1 MAEDKDNSHDL
12 HIIAERLQELY
23 NAIMGPRLM
32 KKVGLMNRVETS
44 ENNINFLTQK
54 ISQMEDKIMAE
65 LNSIKMDNAKSSTKL
80 NIIWTIIGIV
90 GGTGVTLIFEFIA
103 KK

>member
-1 MAEDKDNSHDL
+1 MAEDKENSHDL